1 MAGFDEVALQRLEA
15 LTAQARSGVKLSA
28 AEALE
33 LKELKLQKSAAA
45 LAQGRAQL
53 AVARRKL
60 EDREKYRLGGLAF
73 AAKLNGWSEDALR
86 GGFAMLAALSADEQ
100 TALAERG
107 QQQAQVILAKPVRQL
122 RVAFAEAPGEAIT
135 TALKKRGFKW
145 NGTAWDGAG
154 DPAELRAE
162 ADLAGGVVE
171 LV

>member
-1 MAGFDEVALQRLEA
+1 MAGFDETAMDRLDA
-15 LTAQARSGVKLSA
+15 LTGQAKAGAKLTA

-45 LAQGRAQL
+45 LAQSRAQL

-60 EDREKYRLGGLAF
+60 EDREKYRLGGQAF

-86 GGFAMLAALSADEQ
+86 GGFAMLAAMSATEQ
-100 TALAERG
+100 AALAARG
-107 QQQAQVILAKPVRQL
+107 QQQAQAVPAKPVRQL

-145 NGTAWDGAG
+145 NGVSWDGIG
-154 DPAELRAE
+154 DPDDVRAE
-162 ADLAGGVVE
+162 AELAGGVVE

>member
-15 LTAQARSGVKLSA
+15 LTAQVKAGAKLSA
-28 AEALE
+28 AAALE

-45 LAQGRAQL
+45 LAQSRAQL

-73 AAKLNGWSEDALR
+73 AAQLNGWPEDALR
-86 GGFAMLAALSADEQ
+86 GGFAMLAALHADEQ
-100 TALAERG
+100 AALAARG
-107 QQQAQVILAKPVRQL
+107 QQQAQAIPAKPVRQL

-162 ADLAGGVVE
+162 AELAGGVVE